1 MKAGKGRPF
10 KNAERD
16 KVEREIEE
24 ELRFHLEMLTE
35 EQLRQDLSF
44 ADARNAALERF
55 GDVERVKNQCVEIS
69 KSGHPLMWALRAFL
83 IPVFLAGVLV
93 RVFNTELDFIRVGD
107 TLMMI
112 AVLGRLLLYLR
123 GLHPSSFREKETT
136 SPLMLNERLP
146 TSVTV
151 HDQRKLTPVE
161 RVISDK

>member
-55 GDVERVKNQCVEIS
+55 GDVERVRESVCRNQ
-69 KSGHPLMWALRAFL
+69 
-83 IPVFLAGVLV
+83 
-93 RVFNTELDFIRVGD
+93 
-107 TLMMI
+107 
-112 AVLGRLLLYLR
+112 
-123 GLHPSSFREKETT
+123 
-136 SPLMLNERLP
+136 
-146 TSVTV
+146 
-151 HDQRKLTPVE
+151 
-161 RVISDK
+161 